1 MWLSDCCGAEPDEFF
16 DIHFDLLFSRKPIG
30 MCGDCKEHCDFDYD
44 QEENDN

>member
-16 DIHFDLLFSRKPIG
+16 DMHFDLGFSGKPLG

-44 QEENDN
+44 EEENDN